1 MRWVGVLALALV
13 LCAGP
18 EANAGDLDGWGGQ
31 PWGSEVGGPKDP
43 AGVAAAFPPG
53 FGEAA
58 YLVAMRSAHNL
69 FPAQTF
75 FGFPA
80 ANPSVFYVEG
90 GLGAVVFTLGEA
102 RFDHLVA
109 ALTAQLGEPF
119 VEAGTRHFQKDTV
132 SVSVQP
138 YAGTALVNVVSVP
151 HRARCVAIHGM
162 SCQIAQTK
170 EERVAAKSPLTT
182 NQQAEWNRVAEE
194 HRQAQE
200 KALAELQRSN
210 EQALDMQKR
219 ALELMAIRDQR
230 AVLAYNAQLTCS
242 APGKAAECTRAT
254 QALAT
259 FDAANQPPAAAS
271 EIEKT
276 TYCVQTGRVPD
287 CWRSKP

>member
-1 MRWVGVLALALV
+1 MRWVGAVALGLGLCGVLD
-13 LCAGP
+13 
-18 EANAGDLDGWGGQ
+18 ANAGDLDGWGGQ
-31 PWGSEVGGPKDP
+31 PWGSQMGGPKDP

-75 FGFPA
+75 FGFVA
-80 ANPSVFYVEG
+80 DNPSVFYVEG

-102 RFDHLVA
+102 RFDQLVA
-109 ALTAQLGEPF
+109 ALTAQLGEPL
-119 VEAGTRHFQKDTV
+119 VEAGTRYFQKDGV

-138 YAGTALVNVVSVP
+138 YAGTALVNVVSVS

-170 EERVAAKSPLTT
+170 EERAAAKSPLTT
-182 NQQAEWNRVAEE
+182 DQQAEWNRVAEE

-200 KALAELQRSN
+200 KALAELQRNN
-210 EQALDMQKR
+210 EQALAMAQR
-219 ALELMAIRDQR
+219 ARELMALRDQR
-230 AVLAYNAQLTCS
+230 AVLAYSAQLACA
-242 APGKAAECTRAT
+242 APGKAAECARTT
-254 QALAT
+254 EALAA
-259 FDAANQPPAAAS
+259 FDVAHQPPAAAS

-276 TYCVQTGRVPD
+276 TYCVQMGRSPD
-287 CWRSKP
+287 CWRTKP